1 MYDYTQLEERLSRL
15 LRSLEEL
22 FSSSETSEVQD
33 FLDAGEYGL
42 ALETICGIITEER
55 KVVGTEVVKQ
65 VKELRDI
72 MELES
77 DIVTEFLNARPSDGE

>member
-1 MYDYTQLEERLSRL
+1 MYDYTVLEERLSRL
-15 LRSLEEL
+15 LKSLEES
-22 FSSSETSEVQD
+22 FSSSETSEVQH

-55 KVVGTEVVKQ
+55 KVVGTDVVEQ
-65 VKELRDI
+65 VKELREM

-77 DIVTEFLNARPSDGE
+77 DILTEFLNAPPSEGE